1 MRIAVYSGDGVR
13 ESVADLFEW
22 DLEDE
27 SAVVCAVVLELVCD
41 KVSPPVCLCARDCV
55 AEDAGGTDA
64 RISSRSAQAGLG
76 EGERTMSCLGL
87 TIWPLSSERRCR
99 GRASEAAS
107 LSRSGTIR
115 SQGATRSTSRFFR
128 CAHISRNLFL
138 PLVPP
143 LFAPS
148 AQLAQPLSSPSSVVV
163 ASPSPFPLC
172 SPVTPGSC
180 VCPQT
185 RTRKTNTLVVT
196 EGPLRIS
203 PVRPPPSLPSPS
215 HTPPQLFFLLL
226 ETEVA
231 NAQD

>member
-13 ESVADLFEW
+13 ESVADLFER

-87 TIWPLSSERRCR
+87 TIWPLSSERRCQ

-115 SQGATRSTSRFFR
+115 SQGR
-128 CAHISRNLFL
+128 LD
-138 PLVPP
+138 PP
-143 LFAPS
+143 RASFAPPTS
-148 AQLAQPLSSPSSVVV
+148 PETSFCPSSLRSSPLPHSSLSL
-163 ASPSPFPLC
+163 SPPRRLWSSPRPRLSPFALQSHLVHASARKPEQGKQTHSS
-172 SPVTPGSC
+172 SPKAPFES
-180 VCPQT
+180 
-185 RTRKTNTLVVT
+185 L
-196 EGPLRIS
+196 LYAL
-203 PVRPPPSLPSPS
+203 PPSLPSPLP
-215 HTPPQLFFLLL
+215 HPPQLFFLLL